1 MKKHY
6 FFRHVAKGN
15 IPILHLVALAL
26 AAICLLISLVSTY
39 QALSTSFFDLP
50 ILTFFDQ
57 DGEIDNIK
65 EEHEELL
72 EDFDDFEKSEIREFE
87 EKTGV
92 DFDKFLKDVEKCLKN
107 NNHVLIAVSEGVQ
120 TKDGKYIPEALGEIS
135 KDSFG
140 HAQLG
145 GTATILAE
153 RLKSHFKV
161 KVRAIEFNL
170 MQRCAQHLASEVDV
184 TEAFEAGREAVKA
197 AVSGVTDKMVSFK
210 REYVDSK
217 YVCKYELVDLHLVAN
232 AEKKIPLDWINED
245 QNGLNDKF
253 VEYALPL
260 IQGSMAAPTEDGL
273 PRFAKLK
280 KVLV

>member
-92 DFDKFLKDVEKCLKN
+92 DFDKFLKYFSKPSLYNLTKIGSYVNQYGDEVIDRESLNIIKIV
-107 NNHVLIAVSEGVQ
+107 VLVIAAYGTVLALFTLLFAYRASGGLAIFTFILSIPFQLIFCKSSLLMTLALFTIAYAVVQ
-120 TKDGKYIPEALGEIS
+120 GKL
-135 KDSFG
+135 
-140 HAQLG
+140 
-145 GTATILAE
+145 
-153 RLKSHFKV
+153 
-161 KVRAIEFNL
+161 N
-170 MQRCAQHLASEVDV
+170 
-184 TEAFEAGREAVKA
+184 
-197 AVSGVTDKMVSFK
+197 
-210 REYVDSK
+210 REYRR
-217 YVCKYELVDLHLVAN
+217 Y
-232 AEKKIPLDWINED
+232 KKAIRN
-245 QNGLNDKF
+245 NG
-253 VEYALPL
+253 
-260 IQGSMAAPTEDGL
+260 
-273 PRFAKLK
+273 
-280 KVLV
+280 